1 MRAIEAVFCDSTL
14 PDDAHTLVT
23 ATGVFFSA
31 CRSRSARLRACH
43 ALVGQ
48 SCRMKPQ

>member
-1 MRAIEAVFCDSTL
+1 MSAIEAVFCDSTL
-14 PDDAHTLVT
+14 PDDAQTLVT

-31 CRSRSARLRACH
+31 CRSLSAMLRACH
-43 ALVGQ
+43 GLVGQ